1 MPKSNPEDLE
11 SFLRRQDAGTLVAV
25 LLELAGAHEP
35 VQARLSRMQIASR
48 PDKLAA
54 TFRKTLAA
62 WKRSTRFFGYREAA
76 AFGRELEDWLD
87 QVARELLPH
96 HPPAAVELFENFIEA
111 DATWFGRADDSGG
124 AIGDAVRA
132 ACQHWLQ
139 AAAACEMPADAWPDR
154 LFKLSEGAEYGA
166 REHLLRPA
174 HLLLDEPAQR
184 RLVAELESRLEQ
196 AQSRAPTA
204 GRMPYA
210 VARVSAALSLLSE
223 SLRDPDI
230 LVRATQRLSPDPNAV
245 QRQGFVRAYMDADR
259 LADALVWL
267 QQPWGHFEGSR
278 QSLLAEVLERL
289 GRFEESLPIRQRAF
303 EDSLSVHDLE
313 RWLEHLPDTDR
324 PQARERAR
332 QLALAHDEPTAAAKL
347 LLHLGEV
354 EAAENRLLAGAAHID
369 GGDYGS
375 LVPLAKSLRA
385 HDCLRA
391 ETAVY
396 RALLHGILDR
406 ANARAYGHAARYW
419 SRLGE
424 VAASG
429 IALQP
434 LTPHEAYVA
443 EIRTRHARKTSFWA
457 HVNGARREQHR
468 PAGSTDDDDEDL
480 LT

>member
-1 MPKSNPEDLE
+1 MEPAGEDEVIRLQASLLDPRLQGIPGCRRDLE
-11 SFLRRQDAGTLVAV
+11 
-25 LLELAGAHEP
+25 
-35 VQARLSRMQIASR
+35 
-48 PDKLAA
+48 
-54 TFRKTLAA
+54 
-62 WKRSTRFFGYREAA
+62 
-76 AFGRELEDWLD
+76 LD
-87 QVARELLPH
+87 
-96 HPPAAVELFENFIEA
+96 
-111 DATWFGRADDSGG
+111 RA
-124 AIGDAVRA
+124 
-132 ACQHWLQ
+132 
-139 AAAACEMPADAWPDR
+139 
-154 LFKLSEGAEYGA
+154 
-166 REHLLRPA
+166 
-174 HLLLDEPAQR
+174 
-184 RLVAELESRLEQ
+184 
-196 AQSRAPTA
+196 
-204 GRMPYA
+204 
-210 VARVSAALSLLSE
+210 
-223 SLRDPDI
+223 
-230 LVRATQRLSPDPNAV
+230 
-245 QRQGFVRAYMDADR
+245 
-259 LADALVWL
+259 
-267 QQPWGHFEGSR
+267 
-278 QSLLAEVLERL
+278 
-289 GRFEESLPIRQRAF
+289 LPIRQRAF

-313 RWLEHLPDTDR
+313 RWLEHQRETDR

-332 QLALAHDEPTAAAKL
+332 QLALAHDEPAGAAKL

-424 VAASG
+424 IAASG

-457 HVNGARREQHR
+457 HVNGALREQHR